1 MSEYKKI
8 ENAKAEITCEI
19 DKDVWAKAQEKAFH
33 KIAQRVEIKGFRK
46 GQAPKNLVK
55 QAVSENSILLDA
67 VEAIAQ
73 QTLEDCIK
81 EHEVELIDRPELKI
95 DKLSPEACTLVF
107 ECPVKPDVVLG
118 QYKELGYEVP
128 EQTVS
133 DEEIQLEIDTQL
145 NRKADLEL
153 KEDGEVEMGDTAVI
167 DFEGFKDGVA
177 FPGGKGEN
185 YDLGIGSHSFIPG
198 FEEQLVGMKS
208 EESKDITLTFPED
221 YQAEDLAGQ
230 EVVFKVTV
238 HEIKKKVLPE
248 LNDEFVKSLAL
259 ENVNTV
265 DELKEHFRKQIMDR
279 KVNDATSTATNQ
291 LMDKLAENTVIDI
304 PEVMINEEVEN
315 SIRNYESQFNQQGVT
330 LNDFLKITNQTME
343 SFREAQKESAEKR
356 VKMDLILEAIAKA
369 ENLAP
374 TDEDVE
380 KEYQRWADAYGM
392 KVEDIKSVLNADMLK
407 KDLLKS
413 LALDFVKTH

>member
-1 MSEYKKI
+1 
-8 ENAKAEITCEI
+8 
-19 DKDVWAKAQEKAFH
+19 
-33 KIAQRVEIKGFRK
+33 
-46 GQAPKNLVK
+46 
-55 QAVSENSILLDA
+55 
-67 VEAIAQ
+67 
-73 QTLEDCIK
+73 
-81 EHEVELIDRPELKI
+81 
-95 DKLSPEACTLVF
+95 
-107 ECPVKPDVVLG
+107 
-118 QYKELGYEVP
+118 
-128 EQTVS
+128 
-133 DEEIQLEIDTQL
+133 
-145 NRKADLEL
+145 
-153 KEDGEVEMGDTAVI
+153 
-167 DFEGFKDGVA
+167 
-177 FPGGKGEN
+177 
-185 YDLGIGSHSFIPG
+185 
-198 FEEQLVGMKS
+198 MKS

-369 ENLAP
+369 ENLSP

>member
-230 EVVFKVTV
+230 EAVFKVTV